1 MVCDDNFAAAAAA
14 AAAADDDD
22 DYDDIDEDGSL
33 MCNIRSRQITN
44 VSST

>member
-1 MVCDDNFAAAAAA
+1 MICDDNFAAAAAA
-14 AAAADDDD
+14 GAAADDDD
-22 DYDDIDEDGSL
+22 DIDGDESL

>member
-1 MVCDDNFAAAAAA
+1 LICDDHFA
-14 AAAADDDD
+14 AAAADDD
-22 DYDDIDEDGSL
+22 DDIDEDGSL

>member
-1 MVCDDNFAAAAAA
+1 MICDDKFAAAAAA
-14 AAAADDDD
+14 GAAADDD
-22 DYDDIDEDGSL
+22 DDIDEDGSL